1 MLSGQVRATYNQGL
15 CMGEEKDA
23 VQDDVRTHV
32 LGVLDSLRGGLPIH
46 QAIDALVVNAVQWKV
61 RTSGKAAPDI
71 QDPHGAS
78 QGSAAWTPRT
88 TLTMKREQEWL
99 DRCTPEQIRQY
110 LPALLRPTSPKDYS
124 RAEHTTSESLTRV
137 VVTALLAYEKDSRR
151 TGPAELYD
159 PTCGSG
165 TLALSVI
172 EAMNHRRPLT
182 LAGQDVNPSALLY
195 ARANAFLSDVH
206 ATLSGKNVL
215 QEDAFPGRAFD
226 YAVANIPYGLH
237 WQGSLNHCKA
247 EHESPMGRFPAGL
260 PAHNDAS
267 LLFTQILVSKL
278 RAPVD
283 GGGRAVILMA
293 PKPLFDSSGS
303 SIRRWLLHEDLLEA
317 VIALP
322 EGLSANTNIRLYA
335 LVLSNLKPKT
345 RRGKIQF
352 IDLRGFYEDI
362 RNGRAER
369 RTVSSTGLE
378 ELSRSLG
385 RLKGNATSRTVE
397 ARELEYCRINVKH
410 RGIVAVSGADSTEV
424 PVLNAIIPAA
434 LNINTW
440 RDQRYGSA
448 PPEVQEAPRSEITL
462 IDVDRIF
469 HTALP
474 PRVLREIQSL
484 GWPTVRLAELVRLVS
499 YVRSTKAPER
509 ASSLSAVAGSM
520 SLIMPVEPHLDA
532 VAGDPEQVAPEN
544 RMLIMRI
551 DEDQADAAYLAGW
564 LNSPLGRQLR
574 SAAVSRGGLGYASPR
589 AVSIR
594 DAWGMADDTLVAL
607 PPLAVQRELARAET
621 VLDAASRRISDARKE
636 LWNNP
641 KKRSDIYREASRL
654 IRSGDLVEWASSLPF
669 PIASALWAFESK
681 GDNVHARH
689 KQIFLFWEA
698 AIEFHAAVLIS
709 ALAQDKSRM
718 AEKFSHFAQKFADFG
733 LTPERATL
741 GVWQIVL
748 QQLTKLYRQHLTGTD
763 TDEQARVRTAF
774 ADPPQDFLEN
784 LLSTEI
790 VRIFSEVISLRNS
803 WSGHSGAA
811 SDDTLNEQLDVLTGY
826 LHALRNAIGDGW
838 LDYPLVRAGGARFK
852 RGVFHHDVEIAM
864 GPNTPFRH
872 EQVQVTAPMEES
884 GLYLLSRDGGRTL
897 PMVPLVQFHPAGFGS
912 SSACYFYNRVQ
923 LDVVRLV
930 SYHSILKPE
939 LLEESRSVKGLID
952 AMTLSKISKL

>member
-1 MLSGQVRATYNQGL
+1 MLSGEVRATYNQGL
-15 CMGEEKDA
+15 CMGEDKDA

-32 LGVLDSLRGGLPIH
+32 LGVLDSLRGELPVY
-46 QAIDALVVNAVQWKV
+46 QTVDALVANAVQWKV
-61 RTSGKAAPDI
+61 RVSGKAAPDI
-71 QDPHGAS
+71 QDPHGTLR
-78 QGSAAWTPRT
+78 GSAAWNSRT
-88 TLTMKREQEWL
+88 TLAMEREQEWL

-110 LPALLRPTSPKDYS
+110 LPALLRSASLKDYS
-124 RAEHTTSESLTRV
+124 RAENTTSESLTRV
-137 VVTALLAYEKDSRR
+137 VVTALLAYERDSRR

-159 PTCGSG
+159 PTCGYG

-172 EAMNHRRPLT
+172 EAMDHRRPLT
-182 LAGQDVNPSALLY
+182 LAGQDVNSSALLY

-215 QEDAFPGRAFD
+215 QEDAFPNRAFD
-226 YAVANIPYGLH
+226 YAVANIPYGLS
-237 WQGSLNHCKA
+237 WKDSLNHCRA
-247 EHESPMGRFPAGL
+247 EHESPTGRFPGGL
-260 PAHNDAS
+260 PAHDDAS

-278 RAPVD
+278 RTPAE
-283 GGGRAVILMA
+283 GGGRAVILMP
-293 PKPLFDSSGS
+293 PKPLFDNSGS

-317 VIALP
+317 VISLP
-322 EGLSANTNIRLYA
+322 EGLSATTNIRLYV

-362 RNGRAER
+362 RNDRAER
-369 RTVSSTGLE
+369 RTISSTGLE

-385 RLKGNATSRTVE
+385 RLKGNAISRTVE
-397 ARELEYCRINVKH
+397 ARDLEYRRVYVIH
-410 RGIVAVSGADSTEV
+410 RGIVAASGAESAEV

-434 LNINTW
+434 LDINTW

-448 PPEVQEAPRSEITL
+448 SPEVQEAPRPELTL

-474 PRVLREIQSL
+474 PRVLRDIQSL
-484 GWPTVRLAELVRLVS
+484 GWPAFRLAELVCLVS
-499 YVRSTKAPER
+499 YVRSARAPER
-509 ASSLSAVAGSM
+509 VSSLSAIAGSM
-520 SLIMPVEPHLDA
+520 SLVLPVEPHLDA
-532 VAGDPEQVAPEN
+532 IAGDPEQVAPKN

-551 DEDQADAAYLAGW
+551 DEDLADAAYLAGW

-574 SAAVSRGGLGYASPR
+574 SAAVSRGSLAYASPR
-589 AVSIR
+589 AVNIR
-594 DAWGMADDTLVAL
+594 DAWGIADEILVAL

-654 IRSGDLVEWASSLPF
+654 VRSGDVVEWANSLPF
-669 PIASALWAFESK
+669 PIASALWALESK
-681 GDNVHARH
+681 GENVHARH

-698 AIEFHAAVLIS
+698 VIEFHATVLIS

-718 AEKFSHFAQKFADFG
+718 AEEFSQSAQEFAALG
-733 LTPERATL
+733 LSPERATL
-741 GVWQIVL
+741 GVWKIFL
-748 QQLTKLYRQHLTGTD
+748 QRLAKVYRQHLIGAD
-763 TDEQARVRTAF
+763 TDEQARVRAVF

-790 VRIFSEVISLRNS
+790 VQIFDKVISLRNS
-803 WSGHSGAA
+803 WSGHVGAA
-811 SDDTLNEQLDVLTGY
+811 SEDTLNEQLDVLMGH

-838 LDYPLVRAGGARFK
+838 LDYPLVRAGSARFK

-872 EQVQVTAPMEES
+872 EQVQVTTPMEES
-884 GLYLLSRDGGRTL
+884 GLYLLSRDGGRAL
-897 PMVPLVQFHPAGFGS
+897 PMAPLVQFRPAGFNT
-912 SSACYFYNRVQ
+912 SSACYFYNRVHPNG
-923 LDVVRLV
+923 VRLV
-930 SYHSILKPE
+930 SYHSTFKSE
-939 LLEESRSVKGLID
+939 LLEESRSIKDLID